1 MPSSRRAVQPCRREL
16 RTISSVSEPH
26 PLIVALQPLIDAAGA
41 EAVGPDE
48 ITGSDVPLAWSEAIV
63 GGVRLPPIHGSLDR
77 LIAVVEAELGGP
89 LPSLDRPAKQQAI
102 RRLDDLGAFVL
113 RRAVEDIA
121 VALGISRITVYS
133 YLNALHR

>member
-1 MPSSRRAVQPCRREL
+1 VRAWRPEL
-16 RTISSVSEPH
+16 RTILDVSEPH
-26 PLIVALQPLIDAAGA
+26 PLLVALQPLVDAAGA

-48 ITGSDVPLAWSEAIV
+48 IAGSDVPLAWDGAVV

-77 LIAVVEAELGGP
+77 LIAVVEAESGGP
-89 LPSLDRPAKQQAI
+89 LASLDRPGKQRAI

-121 VALGISRITVYS
+121 AALGISRITVYS